1 MIVAALFTK
10 SNGQPATGLTLTDI
24 DLYLYARAK
33 SDGAMS
39 TIWNGENPS
48 EEVGGGLYSKAYAA
62 DTTTYDYFAYA
73 HYTGSTTLDVDYAL
87 MDHPFAVSG
96 TAGSGALTWP
106 YTVTDEDTGVAIADV
121 DVWVTTDEAGENTI
135 ASGKTD
141 QSGNVTFY
149 LDAGTVYVWK
159 QKSGYN
165 PTTNPDTEVVA

>member
-10 SNGQPATGLTLTDI
+10 TNGQPATGLTLTDI

-33 SDGAMS
+33 ADGTMS

-48 EEVGGGLYSKAYAA
+48 EEVGGGLYSKAYDA

-73 HYTGSTTLDVDYAL
+73 HYTGATTLDVDYAL

-96 TAGSGALTWP
+96 TAGSGSLTWT
-106 YTVTDEDTGVAIADV
+106 YTVTDEDTGVPIADV
-121 DVWVTTDEAGENTI
+121 DVWVTTDEAGTNVI
-135 ASGKTD
+135 ASGKTN
-141 QSGNVTFY
+141 QAGQVTFY

-165 PTTNPDTEVVA
+165 PTTNPDTETVS

>member
-10 SNGQPATGLTLTDI
+10 SNGQPATGLTLADI
-24 DLYLYARAK
+24 DLYLSRRAK
-33 SDGAMS
+33 ADGTVTAVWS
-39 TIWNGENPS
+39 GEHPT
-48 EEVGGGLYSKAYAA
+48 EEVVGGLYSKAYAA

-73 HYTGSTTLDVDYAL
+73 HYTGATVLDVDYAL

-106 YTVTDEDTGVAIADV
+106 YTVTDEDTGDPIADV
-121 DVWVTTDEAGENTI
+121 DVWVTTDEAGENVI

-141 QSGNVTFY
+141 QNGRVVFY
-149 LDAGTVYVWK
+149 LDAGTVYVWT

-165 PTTNPDTEVVA
+165 PTTNPDTEVVS